1 MVVKSV
7 NYFWVATVY
16 IRVPLLML
24 SMKLTTLVSVVA
36 TTLLRGYAPVAVVVE
51 GSVGTVDVEAVAMV
65 DAAFVIA
72 FIVEYILLI

>member
-7 NYFWVATVY
+7 SYFWVATVY

-24 SMKLTTLVSVVA
+24 SIMVD
-36 TTLLRGYAPVAVVVE
+36 

-65 DAAFVIA
+65 DATFVIA